1 MERDEVL
8 QQLKFHLGRA
18 QDHMIKCANAY
29 RIPSRIKEGD
39 LVYLKI
45 RPHRQVSMPSRL
57 HPKLAARFYGPYL
70 VVKKIGTVAFELQL
84 PAEAQ
89 IHLVFHVS
97 QLKLAIGTY
106 IA

>member
-1 MERDEVL
+1 MMR
-8 QQLKFHLGRA
+8 H
-18 QDHMIKCANAY
+18 ANAH

-70 VVKKIGTVAFELQL
+70 VVKQIGTVGGGQSVTV
-84 PAEAQ
+84 PKPW
-89 IHLVFHVS
+89 LVYS
-97 QLKLAIGTY
+97 RKNRK
-106 IA
+106 